1 MRDLLKVFVIS
12 QNYISIKFPK
22 SDFMINLITPMSDQ
36 KRISSYNINTISS
49 SRVMRTKKNIS

>member
-22 SDFMINLITPMSDQ
+22 SNFMINLLTPMSDQ
-36 KRISSYNINTISS
+36 KRISSYNINTIYQAAE
-49 SRVMRTKKNIS
+49 